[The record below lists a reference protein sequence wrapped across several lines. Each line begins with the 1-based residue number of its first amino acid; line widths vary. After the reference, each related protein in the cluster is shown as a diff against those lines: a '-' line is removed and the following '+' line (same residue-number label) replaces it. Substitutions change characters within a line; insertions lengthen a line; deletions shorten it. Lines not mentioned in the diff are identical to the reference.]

1 MNRNMTAMPK
11 HLPQR
16 PPARQTPATAEPARL
31 LREALASLHLAGAL
45 FVRARFSSPW
55 ALESPEGEELA
66 RALEPR
72 ARRVILFHVV
82 LEGRFVISL
91 AGVDHELGPGDVAI
105 LPYAD
110 RHLMRSPEKARPIP
124 LGSVLPPRP
133 WSRLPSL
140 SHGGGGAET
149 AIACGF
155 LYCDDLQLSPVL
167 AAMPP
172 LIVVRTGAGAF
183 SDWITTNVRF
193 AIAEADA
200 VHDGAEILMSRLPE
214 LLFLKCLDFHARQE
228 AAGPVGWLAAA
239 VDPIVSRAI
248 AHLHRNPER
257 AWSLQQLSRACSTS
271 RSVLDERFRRL
282 VGCPPMQYLAAWRL
296 QLAAQRLR
304 STRKTVAEIADDV
317 GYGAVAAFSRAFKR
331 YTGFSPRE
339 WRRRGDEAPAGF
351 GAVRS
356 IGAG

>member
-1 MNRNMTAMPK
+1 V
-11 HLPQR
+11 
-16 PPARQTPATAEPARL
+16 EPADL
-31 LREALASLHLAGAL
+31 LREALASLHLSGAL
-45 FVRARFSSPW
+45 FVRAKFSSPW
-55 ALESPEGEELA
+55 ALESPDSEELA

-91 AGVDHELGPGDVAI
+91 GGVDHEIGAGDVAI

-110 RHLMRSPEKARPIP
+110 RHLMRSPEKARPVP
-124 LGSVLPPRP
+124 LAAILPPRP
-133 WSRLPSL
+133 WLRLPSL
-140 SHGGGGAET
+140 RQGGGGAVT
-149 AIACGF
+149 AVACGF
-155 LYCDDLQLSPVL
+155 LYSDDIHLSPVL

-172 LIVVRTGAGAF
+172 LIVVRTGPGAF
-183 SDWITTNVRF
+183 NDWITTNVRF
-193 AIAEADA
+193 ALAEADA
-200 VHDGAEILMSRLPE
+200 PSGGADILMQRLPE
-214 LLFLKCLDFHARQE
+214 LLFLKCLDFHTRQQ
-228 AAGPVGWLAAA
+228 ATGSVGWVAAA

-248 AHLHRNPER
+248 ACLHRSPER
-257 AWSLQQLSRACSTS
+257 SWSLQQLSRACSTS

-282 VGCPPMQYLAAWRL
+282 IGCPPMQYLTSWRL

-304 STRKTVAEIADDV
+304 TTRKSVAEIADGV

-339 WRRRGDEAPAGF
+339 WRRCPDRAPVGLGAG
-351 GAVRS
+351 RS

>member
-1 MNRNMTAMPK
+1 MTAMPE
-11 HLPQR
+11 HLSQR
-16 PPARQTPATAEPARL
+16 PRPRRTHAAAEPAQL

-55 ALESPEGEELA
+55 AVESPDSEVLA
-66 RALEPR
+66 HALAPR

-91 AGVDHELGPGDVAI
+91 NGVDHELGPGDVAI

-110 RHLMRSPEKARPIP
+110 RHLMRSAEKTRPVP
-124 LGSVLPPRP
+124 LGAILPPRP
-133 WSRLPSL
+133 WSRLPFL
-140 SHGGGGAET
+140 KHGGGGDVT
-149 AIACGF
+149 AVACGF
-155 LYCDDLQLSPVL
+155 LYSDDIHLSPVL

-172 LIVVRTGAGAF
+172 LIVVHTGAGAF
-183 SDWITTNVRF
+183 NDWITTNIRF
-193 AIAEADA
+193 ALAEADA
-200 VHDGAEILMSRLPE
+200 PDGGADILMQRLPE
-214 LLFLKCLDFHARQE
+214 LLFLKCLDFHTRHQTAD
-228 AAGPVGWLAAA
+228 PVGWLAAA
-239 VDPIVSRAI
+239 IDPIVSRAI
-248 AHLHRNPER
+248 AYLHRSPER
-257 AWSLQQLSRACSTS
+257 SWSLQQLSRACSTS

-282 VGCPPMQYLAAWRL
+282 IGCPPMQYLTSWRL

-304 STRKTVAEIADDV
+304 TTRKTVAEIADSV

-339 WRRRGDEAPAGF
+339 WRTRIGAPPRGLGAG
-351 GAVRS
+351 RS

>member
-1 MNRNMTAMPK
+1 MT
-11 HLPQR
+11 R
-16 PPARQTPATAEPARL
+16 DTAEPAQL

-55 ALESPEGEELA
+55 ALESPESEELA
-66 RALEPR
+66 HALEPR

-82 LEGRFVISL
+82 LDGRFVISL
-91 AGVDHELGPGDVAI
+91 HGVDHELGPGDVAI

-110 RHLMRSPEKARPIP
+110 RHLMRSPEKTRPVP
-124 LGSVLPPRP
+124 LGAILPPRP
-133 WSRLPSL
+133 WSQLPSL
-140 SHGGGGAET
+140 CHGGGGVVT
-149 AIACGF
+149 AVACGF
-155 LYCDDLQLSPVL
+155 LYSADLYLSPVL

-183 SDWITTNVRF
+183 NDWITTNVRF
-193 AIAEADA
+193 ALSEADTPS
-200 VHDGAEILMSRLPE
+200 GAGDILMQRLPE
-214 LLFLKCLDFHARQE
+214 LLFLKCLDFHTRQQTKD
-228 AAGPVGWLAAA
+228 AVGWLAAA

-248 AHLHRNPER
+248 AHLHRSPER
-257 AWSLQQLSRACSTS
+257 SWSLEQLSRACSTS

-282 VGCPPMQYLAAWRL
+282 IGCPPMQYLTSWRL

-304 STRKTVAEIADDV
+304 TTRKTVAEIADGV

-331 YTGFSPRE
+331 FTGFSPRD
-339 WRRRGDEAPAGF
+339 WRTRSDTAPRGL

-356 IGAG
+356 IASTLTP